1 MPSAWFRVPG
11 PAVRGRTTAP
21 AAGLT
26 RTPARRAGDSRLA
39 GGGRAVPAGGGRV
52 VLAGVAGGARVE
64 NDGTR
69 IGGVPGGSADVVG
82 AHLMYRTFSLS
93 AARAA
98 SLRSL

>member
-26 RTPARRAGDSRLA
+26 RTPARRAGA
-39 GGGRAVPAGGGRV
+39 AGGGRV

-69 IGGVPGGSADVVG
+69 IGGVPGGSGDVVG